1 MISSERASNDT
12 TISPD
17 AAKPRP
23 PTVLQ
28 LLPSLET
35 GGVERGTVE
44 IAEALADAGWT
55 PLVASS
61 GGRMVHEVE
70 RAGATHLL
78 FPADNKNPVV
88 MWKNIARLEQ
98 VIATHDVDILHVRS
112 RAPAWS
118 ALVAARRAGI
128 PLVTTFHGNYAASAP
143 FKRLYNSVMTRGDR
157 VIAISDFIGEQV
169 IEAYGA
175 DPDRVRVIP
184 RGVDLRLFDPAA
196 VTPARLIALAESW
209 RVSDGELVV
218 LLPGRLTRWKG
229 QYVMIEA
236 LARLERGGMRCLLV
250 GDDQGRDRYRR
261 SLQGDIDRLGFAE
274 TAHIFGHCG
283 DMPAAYMLAD
293 VVVST
298 SVEAEAFG
306 RIVAEAQAMGR
317 PVIATD
323 HGAARETVIE
333 GETGWLVP
341 PGDAGALADA
351 IKVALALDGEARER
365 LASRAIAHVRANFTR
380 DLMCRR
386 TLDVYLE
393 LIDAPAFAPSP
404 PRVLGPP

>member
-1 MISSERASNDT
+1 MVSSERVDT
-12 TISPD
+12 EFSISPR

-23 PTVLQ
+23 PVVLQ

-44 IAEALADAGWT
+44 IAEALASAGWV

-61 GGRMVHEVE
+61 GGRMVREVE
-70 RAGATHLL
+70 RAGATHLT
-78 FPADNKNPVV
+78 FPADSKNPAV
-88 MWKNIARLEQ
+88 MWRNIGRLERLIARHGIDL
-98 VIATHDVDILHVRS
+98 LHVRS

-118 ALVAARRAGI
+118 ALAAARRAGI
-128 PLVTTFHGNYAASAP
+128 PLVTTFHGNYAAGSP

-157 VIAISDFIGEQV
+157 VIAISNFIAEQITAV
-169 IEAYGA
+169 YGA
-175 DPDRVRVIP
+175 AADRVRVIP
-184 RGVDLRLFDPAA
+184 RGVDLRVFDPAA
-196 VTPARLIALAESW
+196 VSAERLVALAGAW
-209 RVSDGELVV
+209 RVADAERVV

-236 LARLERGGMRCLLV
+236 LARLERDGMRCLLV
-250 GDDQGRDRYRR
+250 GDDQGRERYRR
-261 SLQGDIDRLGFAE
+261 ALQDDIDRRRVAD
-274 TAHIFGHCG
+274 TAHIFGHCQ

-306 RIVAEAQAMGR
+306 RVIAEAQAMGR

-323 HGAARETVIE
+323 HGAARETVID

-341 PGDAGALADA
+341 PGDAGALAVA
-351 IKVALALDGEARER
+351 IRAALALDGEARER
-365 LASRAIAHVRANFTR
+365 LASVAIANVRANFSR
-380 DLMCRR
+380 ELMCRR
-386 TLDVYLE
+386 TLEVYRE
-393 LIDAPAFAPSP
+393 LVAAPAAAP
-404 PRVLGPP
+404 PREP

>member
-1 MISSERASNDT
+1 MNSSEHADAESS
-12 TISPD
+12 ISPV
-17 AAKPRP
+17 AAKPRSP
-23 PTVLQ
+23 VVLQ

-44 IAEALADAGWT
+44 IAEALVSNGWT
-55 PLVASS
+55 ALVASS
-61 GGRMVHEVE
+61 GGRMVYEVK

-78 FPADNKNPVV
+78 FPADSKNPVV

-98 VIATHDVDILHVRS
+98 LIAAHGVDILHVRS

-128 PLVTTFHGNYAASAP
+128 PLVTTFHGNYTANGP
-143 FKRLYNSVMTRGDR
+143 FKRLYNSVMTRGER
-157 VIAISDFIGEQV
+157 VIAISNFIGEQV
-169 IEAYGA
+169 IETYGA
-175 DPDRVRVIP
+175 DADRVRVIP

-196 VTPARLIALAESW
+196 VTAARLIALAESW
-209 RVSDGELVV
+209 RVSDGERVV

-261 SLQGDIDRLGFAE
+261 SLQDDIDRLGVGD
-274 TAHIFGHCG
+274 TARIYGHCD

-293 VVVST
+293 VVISA

-351 IKVALALDGEARER
+351 IRVALALDADARGR
-365 LASRAIAHVRANFTR
+365 LASKAIANVRANFTR
-380 DLMCRR
+380 EKMCRR
-386 TLDVYLE
+386 TFEVYLE
-393 LIDAPAFAPSP
+393 LIEASAIAPPTGSGAP
-404 PRVLGPP
+404 